1 MDRLEQ
7 LGEVRRLA
15 ARIVAERGTDGD
27 ARAAFLEQA
36 VAFPHVSSSER
47 VKIWNE
53 AAGIDN
59 RTGLPIR

>member
-7 LGEVRRLA
+7 LAEVRRLA

-47 VKIWNE
+47 VKIWDE
-53 AAGIDN
+53 AAG
-59 RTGLPIR
+59 LPVPKPLPT